1 MNKLK
6 LTIDTESINM
16 ENEIH
21 INNFSQKIKN
31 LARHCVNFV
40 NGIEDNTDCS
50 NSRYLPEFH
59 DSNDE
64 TTFDSFAIPSFGK
77 KKINRNF
84 ILYDTGFSNLLHI

>member
-1 MNKLK
+1 M
-6 LTIDTESINM
+6 
-16 ENEIH
+16 
-21 INNFSQKIKN
+21 
-31 LARHCVNFV
+31 NFV

-84 ILYDTGFSNLLHI
+84 ILYEPGFSNLLHI